1 VTIDQV
7 EAIGPAFTE
16 FLRPFEYYLDSLHN
30 VRHFRNYTRGLLTDL
45 ERKTAEPLALY
56 AGVPVRNLQ
65 QFLKACVWDHEGLVD
80 AVQRRL
86 LTSTNTMPG
95 GAIGTVAI
103 IDETSATKKGA
114 KTPGVQRQYL
124 GCEGKVENGIVTV
137 HLSVARGTFKALL
150 DGELFLPESWDQDR
164 ERCRAADIPDD
175 VHYRAKWWIALEL
188 IGRAERNGWAFD
200 WMTFDEWYGGKP
212 DFLNILDIAGTQYV
226 GEVPKTFSCR
236 PGRCRTA
243 MSAEAVFSRPG
254 VRRHVARRF
263 RLEQQTGPPTV
274 WQAKSV
280 AVCLREAHRPRH
292 LLICAR
298 NRETGEV
305 KYFIARMRR
314 RTSLRKLLQVAFTRW
329 NVEHM
334 FRVAKSEV
342 GLTHFEGRSYVS
354 LKRHLALC
362 LVALAFVAL
371 HTMRL
376 RGKKPGGDF
385 GASVP
390 PVEANLPAI
399 PEPPSRHE

>member
-1 VTIDQV
+1 M
-7 EAIGPAFTE
+7 A
-16 FLRPFEYYLDSLHN
+16 
-30 VRHFRNYTRGLLTDL
+30 
-45 ERKTAEPLALY
+45 
-56 AGVPVRNLQ
+56 
-65 QFLKACVWDHEGLVD
+65 
-80 AVQRRL
+80 
-86 LTSTNTMPG
+86 
-95 GAIGTVAI
+95 
-103 IDETSATKKGA
+103 
-114 KTPGVQRQYL
+114 
-124 GCEGKVENGIVTV
+124 NGIVTV
-137 HLSVARGTFKALL
+137 HLSVARGPFKAML
-150 DGELFLPESWDQDR
+150 DGELFLPKSWEQDR

-175 VHYRAKWWIALEL
+175 VHYRSKWWIALEL
-188 IGRAERNGWAFD
+188 IGRAERNGWDFA
-200 WMTFDEWYGGKP
+200 WLTFDEWYGGKP
-212 DFLNILDIAGTQYV
+212 DFLAILDIAGTQYV

-243 MSAEAVFSRPG
+243 MSAEAVFSRPS
-254 VRRHVARRF
+254 VRLHVARRF
-263 RLEQQTGPPTV
+263 PLEQQTGPPTV

-280 AVCLREAHRPRH
+280 AVCLREAHRPQH

-314 RTSLRKLLQVAFTRW
+314 RTGLRKLLQVAFTRW

-334 FRVAKSEV
+334 FRDAKSEV

-376 RGKKPGGDF
+376 RGDKPGGDF

-399 PEPPSRHE
+399 LEPPSRHE